1 MTLSKGQITTL
12 LILILFI
19 PTLNQY
25 IATYFQNYFIG
36 LVLRVIVH
44 ILVPI
49 IGVMLITKV
58 NIKKAFMVPLKPKG
72 HTLFWGTLGA
82 TGALVLILGAF
93 LILKHTMDFSA
104 ITSSL
109 NEGYGVN
116 ITNYLIVASL
126 IVLVNP
132 FIEEYFWRGFIYR
145 SFNKYTKGIINTSL
159 FYLTGL
165 FFSLHHTI
173 IFKGWFNWWQWTL
186 VTVFLAAVGVLFN
199 WMYKKTNSIYAGL
212 MTHTAADII
221 IVIIG
226 YFILF

>member
-1 MTLSKGQITTL
+1 MTLSKNKIIAL
-12 LILILFI
+12 LIIILFI

-25 IATYFQNYFIG
+25 IATYFQDYFIG
-36 LVLRVIVH
+36 LALRIIIHVI
-44 ILVPI
+44 LPI

-58 NIKKAFMVPLKPKG
+58 NIKEAFLTPLRPKKQS
-72 HTLFWGTLGA
+72 LLWGTLGSA
-82 TGALVLILGAF
+82 GALILILGAF

-145 SFNKYTKGIINTSL
+145 AFNKYTKGWINTSL

-199 WMYKKTNSIYAGL
+199 WMYKKTNAIYAGW

-226 YFILF
+226 FFILF